1 MDLRATIAESELV
14 RTLAATYG
22 WPAAV
27 QAYFVDGIASPIETL
42 SCGGVDDILNLAQES
57 GMCIQEDGIVL
68 DAGCGAG
75 IATILARQRGI
86 HIVGVDSGRASL
98 DLARQ
103 LGRIVGITEEELSSA
118 LVLGDI
124 TNLSYPDD
132 HFSMIVSYQVIEHV
146 DDMVAMLR
154 ELIRCLKPGGF
165 LSLTGPDY
173 RFPFEPHYKIPWLPY
188 MEKEVAAV
196 SWLEVFGRPVE
207 GLSTFNYVSLPHCLG
222 ILSALDVE
230 VIRICTTIP
239 EAMIGKQR
247 RLLLGDEDEHSL
259 GDAGKLKALAMRAK
273 QNDIQMIEA
282 GFRITARKD

>member
-42 SCGGVDDILNLAQES
+42 SYGGIDDILNLAQES
-57 GMCIQEDGIVL
+57 GMRIQEDGIVL

-75 IATILARQRGI
+75 VVTILARQRGI
-86 HIVGVDSGRASL
+86 HIIGVDSGRASL
-98 DLARQ
+98 DLAWQ

-124 TNLSYPDD
+124 ANLSYPDD
-132 HFSMIVSYQVIEHV
+132 HFSMIVSYQVVEHV
-146 DDMVAMLR
+146 DDIVAMLR

-188 MEKEVAAV
+188 MEEVAAI

-207 GLSTFNYVSLPHCLG
+207 GLSTFNYVSLPHCLEV
-222 ILSALDVE
+222 LSALDVE
-230 VIRICTTIP
+230 IVQICTTIP
-239 EAMIGKQR
+239 EEMIEEQR

-259 GDAGKLKALAMRAK
+259 DAGMVRALAMRAK
-273 QNDIQMIEA
+273 QNDIQTIEA
-282 GFRITARKD
+282 GFRIAARKD